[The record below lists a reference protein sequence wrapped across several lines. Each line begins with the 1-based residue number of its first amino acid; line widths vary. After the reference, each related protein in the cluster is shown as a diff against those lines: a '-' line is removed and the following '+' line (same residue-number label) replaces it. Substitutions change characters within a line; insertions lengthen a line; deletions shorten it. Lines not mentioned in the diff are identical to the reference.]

1 MRKDQVS
8 FASAFA
14 CRVLFCTIDP
24 ALSYALLLEASRHH
38 GTRYQRERRGRR
50 EEMQGGRFVVN
61 EATEVSIPYHEH
73 GSANLKP
80 NILIVQ
86 VAVSL
91 NKGSRCLFMAS
102 E

>member
-1 MRKDQVS
+1 
-8 FASAFA
+8 
-14 CRVLFCTIDP
+14 
-24 ALSYALLLEASRHH
+24 
-38 GTRYQRERRGRR
+38 
-50 EEMQGGRFVVN
+50 MQGSRFVVN

-80 NILIVQ
+80 KILIVQ

-91 NKGSRCLFMAS
+91 DKGSRCLFMAS